1 MSNFSA
7 YTGDGWAVCG
17 CATGHLSKHSDLH
30 AQLCAH
36 IPVHT
41 TACCTCVSSWN
52 STFLFSALG
61 LLFRFPGKMGS
72 GGGTSVSPPPALLPC
87 VESLPPSSHESQ
99 QWIPPWSC
107 VGESQPITGLEDS
120 ILYQLFLALVC
131 PTPLPHLMSKGS
143 GGERGG

>member
-1 MSNFSA
+1 MGGLCVDVLQDISA
-7 YTGDGWAVCG
+7 NILTCM
-17 CATGHLSKHSDLH
+17 HSCVHISQSTQLH
-30 AQLCAH
+30 AAH
-36 IPVHT
+36 ACLRGIPP
-41 TACCTCVSSWN
+41 
-52 STFLFSALG
+52 FLFSALG